1 MSTWVKWWKNK
12 TVVTVF
18 IIALIAMV
26 LSFITAYFITWGWIL
41 SIIIAGTGGILIRR
55 VIINAVNKWIEE

>member
-18 IIALIAMV
+18 IIALVAMV
-26 LSFITAYFITWGWIL
+26 LSFITAYFITWGWIP